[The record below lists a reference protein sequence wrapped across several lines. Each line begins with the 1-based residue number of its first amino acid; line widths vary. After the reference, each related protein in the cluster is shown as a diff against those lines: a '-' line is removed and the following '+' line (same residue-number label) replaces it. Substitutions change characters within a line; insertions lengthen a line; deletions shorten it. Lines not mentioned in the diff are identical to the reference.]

1 MTTRLLVLGGSRFQ
15 VPLIRRAKARGLHVT
30 TCDYL
35 PDNPGHRL
43 ADEYHDVSTTDPDGV
58 LALARRIGIDAVVS
72 MSSDP
77 AMPTVAYVAQAL
89 GLPGP
94 SPTAVRMLTDKLAF
108 RRLLSD
114 LGLPTPRHWGADAAS
129 ADAAEDLAAALPAD
143 VSRLVVKPVDSS
155 GSRGISVVDRSTG
168 DLASA
173 LRRALAHSRARRAI
187 VEEYVDGEQ
196 VHGDGYLRDGRLVH
210 HYLGD
215 HRFFTRSGS
224 SVPILT
230 AWPSRQ
236 SEHTLREVARQVEAI
251 AQACGFEEGPVNIEA
266 RVTPLGEVV
275 VVEIGPRN
283 GGNHIPMLQHRLT
296 GFDFVDK
303 VVDGALGI
311 RPTLDA
317 STSKRGIGAIYI
329 LHAERDGTFAGL
341 EVSREIERRMCELD
355 VFRRVGD
362 AVSVYAG
369 SNTSIG
375 VALMQFDEL
384 AERDRLI
391 AEMSSNLVVRIR

>member
-1 MTTRLLVLGGSRFQ
+1 M
-15 VPLIRRAKARGLHVT
+15 
-30 TCDYL
+30 
-35 PDNPGHRL
+35 
-43 ADEYHDVSTTDPDGV
+43 
-58 LALARRIGIDAVVS
+58 
-72 MSSDP
+72 
-77 AMPTVAYVAQAL
+77 
-89 GLPGP
+89 
-94 SPTAVRMLTDKLAF
+94 
-108 RRLLSD
+108 
-114 LGLPTPRHWGADAAS
+114 
-129 ADAAEDLAAALPAD
+129 
-143 VSRLVVKPVDSS
+143 
-155 GSRGISVVDRSTG
+155 VDRSTG
-168 DLASA
+168 NLASA

-236 SEHTLREVARQVEAI
+236 SEHTLREVAQQVEAI

-266 RVTPLGEVV
+266 RVTPSGEVV

-283 GGNHIPMLQHRLT
+283 GGNHIPILQHRLT

-303 VVDGALGI
+303 VVDGALGVKPALEA
-311 RPTLDA
+311 RA
-317 STSKRGIGAIYI
+317 AERGVGAVYI

-341 EVSREIERRMCELD
+341 EVSRAIERRMFELD

-391 AEMSSNLVVRIR
+391 AEMPSHLVVRIR